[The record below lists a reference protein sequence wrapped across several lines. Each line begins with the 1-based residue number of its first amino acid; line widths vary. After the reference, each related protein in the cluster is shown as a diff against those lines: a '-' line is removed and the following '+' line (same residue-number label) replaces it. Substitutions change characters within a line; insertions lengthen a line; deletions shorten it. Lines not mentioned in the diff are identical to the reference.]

1 MKYYLSLLF
10 SLILVCVLQSGSL
23 NIAPTFA
30 IDRIRGEQTSQSVS
44 SRLPMQLIEKDHFN
58 AHPVTVNRIHFSP
71 NGQRL
76 VTASQD
82 GTARLWTSSGQML
95 AEFKGHNR
103 PVFNASFS
111 PDGQN
116 IITAGYDGTARIWS
130 LSGQHIAT
138 VADDGVLRVWDL
150 KGTAL
155 ATFAI
160 SQGRLSGISFSPD
173 GKQIAISGFDGTV
186 WLVSLKT

>member
-10 SLILVCVLQSGSL
+10 SLILVFVLQSGNCL
-23 NIAPTFA
+23 NIAQTFA
-30 IDRIRGEQTSQSVS
+30 VDRIGGEQSTSGLQTSQSIS
-44 SRLPMQLIEKDHFN
+44 SILPIQLIEKEHFK

-76 VTASQD
+76 VSASQD

-111 PDGQN
+111 PDEQK

-130 LSGQHIAT
+130 LSGQQLTKLIAHQAAVT
-138 VADDGVLRVWDL
+138 N
-150 KGTAL
+150 
-155 ATFAI
+155 AI
-160 SQGRLSGISFSPD
+160 FSPNGQRVISNP
-173 GKQIAISGFDGTV
+173 GKCT
-186 WLVSLKT
+186 